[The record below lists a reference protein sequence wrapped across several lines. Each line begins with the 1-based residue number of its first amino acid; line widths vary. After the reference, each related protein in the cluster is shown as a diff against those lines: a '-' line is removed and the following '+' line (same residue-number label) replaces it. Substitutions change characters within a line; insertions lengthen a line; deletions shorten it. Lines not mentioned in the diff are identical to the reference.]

1 MISRCRYLIW
11 ITWRRILHRP
21 VLSILIALVIIFL
34 GAALTV
40 MIYERSGF
48 GTAALKVFPAFFGE
62 IGQVESPFLAIQ
74 ISIIVGI
81 LVSISFVAI
90 ITAKITSMLIEFVR
104 RGGTMVKKVNFSGH
118 TIVCGWNFQGVR
130 IIKELMLANVKQ
142 QRGIVILADTD
153 QRPSVDDSVEFI
165 NGAPSQTECLVRAGV
180 LRAHSVIVLTDFTKG
195 ANEADAQAL
204 MIVLAVESLNRE
216 VHTCVQIINSAN
228 RIHLENAHAD
238 EIICLDQM
246 GGSLVVASAMNPGV
260 SRLVTELLSFNEGSE
275 FYRYDKPLSD
285 ALVGKEFTEAVRS
298 LAQQR
303 MILLGFETEYSEKL
317 KQQLSSDVI
326 NKLPEANR
334 AVIVNP
340 HSKYKIRQDDALFI
354 IAESEPAQL

>member
-21 VLSILIALVIIFL
+21 VLSILIALLIIFL
-34 GAALTV
+34 GAALIV
-40 MIYERSGF
+40 MVNEKSGF

-62 IGQVESPFLAIQ
+62 IGEVQSPFLAVQ

-81 LVSISFVAI
+81 LVSISFIAI

-142 QRGIVILADTD
+142 QRGIVILADID
-153 QRPSVDDSVEFI
+153 QRPSVDDSVELI
-165 NGAPSQTECLVRAGV
+165 NGDPSQTESLVRAGV
-180 LRAHSVIVLTDFTKG
+180 SRAHSVIVLTDFTKG

-260 SRLVTELLSFNEGSE
+260 SRLVAELLSFNKGSE

-298 LAQQR
+298 LAQQK

-317 KQQLSSDVI
+317 KQQLSNDVI
-326 NKLPEANR
+326 IKLPEVNR
-334 AVIVNP
+334 AFILNP
-340 HSKYKIRQDDALFI
+340 QSKYKIRQDDALFI